1 MSRPVEW
8 RAGGPL
14 RMMAARGASSSLGR
28 RLSGLAIPFGSETVI
43 GNFTEVI
50 RPGAV
55 HLHRDTDVRLLWSHD
70 PATVLGRT
78 GSTLALS
85 TTARGITF
93 AADLPSWASGLI
105 ETIQRGDVSGM
116 SFGFV
121 VREDLWEQP
130 SSDRPPRRTIL
141 DLELHEIS
149 VVATPVACGEAAIVR
164 QIFRLSAEGSGIKP
178 IAKQLNAEGAPCPR
192 AQQGRPTGWA
202 PSSVREILHR
212 PLYRGEVV
220 WNKTK
225 KRNAWGQ
232 VQQQVRPEDE
242 WLRVDLPELR
252 IVNDKLWKAVQ
263 ARLTQARKVYLRG
276 TNGQLWGRPTG
287 GVESKYLLPGLARC
301 GVCGGGL
308 YVKSRSHGTRRAYFY
323 GQEARQFAT

>member
-85 TTARGITF
+85 TTARGIMF

-149 VVATPVACGEAAIVR
+149 VVAFPAYGGTSVSAGSGLAAAPRAASVARGMALTTARAELADARARVARAEAAAI
-164 QIFRLSAEGSGIKP
+164 
-178 IAKQLNAEGAPCPR
+178 
-192 AQQGRPTGWA
+192 
-202 PSSVREILHR
+202 
-212 PLYRGEVV
+212 
-220 WNKTK
+220 
-225 KRNAWGQ
+225 
-232 VQQQVRPEDE
+232 
-242 WLRVDLPELR
+242 
-252 IVNDKLWKAVQ
+252 Q
-263 ARLTQARKVYLRG
+263 ARAAHTQLVQ
-276 TNGQLWGRPTG
+276 N
-287 GVESKYLLPGLARC
+287 
-301 GVCGGGL
+301 
-308 YVKSRSHGTRRAYFY
+308 
-323 GQEARQFAT
+323 RQFTRHADRRLAAVS